1 MIERKNI
8 IKLLSD
14 RSNVYHSALLTTY
27 SFDPIFFESVYLSTL
42 RKLGITNI
50 VVLMDASMYDQL
62 LADTNYQCHRVTQNN
77 YTLVRQENRY
87 LGVFHPKMVLL
98 FGEEEGAFVLGSGNL
113 TYSGL
118 SNNEEV
124 WSVFHV
130 AGSESIHYPLLY
142 KAWKY
147 LRNVSSSV
155 SPLVQRQLDWMQ
167 EQSPWLHKDSN
178 DETVLFQSGEEG
190 QLLYN
195 SSNSTIL
202 NSVYISIGE
211 REIEEIT
218 VVAPFY
224 DTEGHALKEL
234 QRHFSPKR
242 LKCVL
247 DLDRQSAPYSL
258 LQNGT
263 SIDYYKSTSS
273 NPLHAKIIEI
283 QGREET
289 WILCGSA
296 NAGNMALGTN
306 RSAFNDEACILLHSK
321 KRRNYIKDLGISFAS
336 LTSEEKKTIVRPKQ
350 EKTKESP
357 ILVNLI
363 SCEEKEN
370 ELFLRFNK
378 SGIEGK
384 LTLLDDAQSVICS
397 FDIITK
403 EETTITLGNIGEG
416 TLHIAVLKND
426 DAEIS
431 NRIIVIREVN
441 VERGN
446 PDPQRRKLSSLL
458 DDADLLENLG
468 HILGY
473 IEFDETDKKAKSAT
487 FNKASKE
494 EAEDD
499 TVVTRDRFNE
509 FKDSALSISMHSG
522 VRILAYLQQILF
534 QKEEDVQ
541 SDDEL
546 LDLDEEGED
555 KEAPKDDNGRNS
567 HQSDAND
574 ASRMQFDVVNFLK
587 KMQNFLL
594 KRTEDRS
601 IYGDIINPVVNKP
614 MLMAVPGLN
623 AASSLGIASRAVVCM
638 MNKYA
643 PYITKIKEIKEL
655 LIKDAGVF
663 ISLYANM
670 LPSDDSTRNRKT
682 LEILKDATVDLLTA
696 LCFFSFQK
704 DNTSVPQLVLNSL
717 EMWKSREEHYVIMQL
732 VEKQLQKLNP
742 NFLDDRTIKMIR
754 YIANAYLSQETPI
767 EEYSKYC
774 PLVYQLCKGY
784 GFLIVDNIKN
794 TGRGWSFSY
803 HSPWF
808 DDKIDNITPKNLNKT
823 SLKFKGYYDFCD
835 AL

>member
-42 RKLGITNI
+42 RKLGVTNI
-50 VVLMDASMYDQL
+50 VVLMDANMYDQL

-77 YTLVRQENRY
+77 YTLVRQENTY
-87 LGVFHPKMVLL
+87 SGVFHSKMVLL
-98 FGEEEGAFVLGSGNL
+98 FGEEEGALVLGSGNL

-124 WSVFHV
+124 WNVFHV
-130 AGSESIHYPLLY
+130 AGNDSLHYPLLN

-147 LRNVSSSV
+147 LRGVTSSV

-178 DETVLFQSGEEG
+178 DGTILLLSGEEG
-190 QLLYN
+190 QYN

-202 NSVYISIGE
+202 NSVYLSIGE

-218 VVAPFY
+218 VIAPFY

-234 QRHFSPKR
+234 QRHFSPKKM
-242 LKCVL
+242 KCVL

-263 SIDYYKSTSS
+263 FIDYYKSTSS
-273 NPLHAKIIEI
+273 YPLHAKIIEI

-296 NAGNMALGTN
+296 NAGNMALGTTTF
-306 RSAFNDEACILLHSK
+306 AFNDEACIFLHSK
-321 KRRNYIKDLGISFAS
+321 NRRDYIKELGISFTS
-336 LTSEEKKTIVRPKQ
+336 LTSDEKKSIVRPKQ
-350 EKTKESP
+350 EKTNESP

-384 LTLLDDAQSVICS
+384 LTLLDDAQNVICS

-403 EETTITLGNIGEG
+403 EETTITIGNIGEG

-426 DAEIS
+426 DREIS
-431 NRIIVIREVN
+431 NRIIVIKEVD

-458 DDADLLENLG
+458 DDADLLENMG

-473 IEFDETDKKAKSAT
+473 IEFDETDKKVKSAT
-487 FNKASKE
+487 FSKSSKE
-494 EAEDD
+494 DAEDD
-499 TVVTRDRFNE
+499 TIVTRDRFNE
-509 FKDSALSISMHSG
+509 LKDSELSISMHSG

-534 QKEEDVQ
+534 QKEGDAQ

-546 LDLDEEGED
+546 LDFEEEGDD
-555 KEAPKDDNGRNS
+555 KEVPKDDNGSNS
-567 HQSDAND
+567 YQSDAND
-574 ASRMQFDVVNFLK
+574 ASRMQLDVVNFLK

-594 KRTEDRS
+594 EKTKDRS
-601 IYGDIINPVVNKP
+601 IYGEINPAVNKP
-614 MLMAVPGLN
+614 KLIAIPGLN
-623 AASSLGIASRAVVCM
+623 AASSLAIASRAVVCM

-643 PYITKIKEIKEL
+643 PHITKVKDIKDL

-670 LPSDDSTRNRKT
+670 FPSDDSIRSRKT

-696 LCFFSFQK
+696 MCFFSFSK
-704 DNTSVPQLVLNSL
+704 DDSSVPQLILNSL
-717 EMWKSREEHYVIMQL
+717 EMWRGRNE
-732 VEKQLQKLNP
+732 LN
-742 NFLDDRTIKMIR
+742 DII
-754 YIANAYLSQETPI
+754 
-767 EEYSKYC
+767 
-774 PLVYQLCKGY
+774 PLV
-784 GFLIVDNIKN
+784 
-794 TGRGWSFSY
+794 
-803 HSPWF
+803 H
-808 DDKIDNITPKNLNKT
+808 
-823 SLKFKGYYDFCD
+823 
-835 AL
+835 

>member
-42 RKLGITNI
+42 RKLGVTNI
-50 VVLMDASMYDQL
+50 VVLMDANMYDQL

-77 YTLVRQENRY
+77 YTLVRQENTY
-87 LGVFHPKMVLL
+87 SGVFHSKMVLL
-98 FGEEEGAFVLGSGNL
+98 FGEEEGALVLGSGNL

-124 WSVFHV
+124 WNVFHV
-130 AGSESIHYPLLY
+130 AGNDSLHYPLLN

-147 LRNVSSSV
+147 LRGVTSSV

-178 DETVLFQSGEEG
+178 DGTILLLSGEEG

-202 NSVYISIGE
+202 NSVYLSIGE

-218 VVAPFY
+218 VIAPFY

-234 QRHFSPKR
+234 QRHFSPKKM
-242 LKCVL
+242 KCVL

-263 SIDYYKSTSS
+263 FIDYYKSTSS
-273 NPLHAKIIEI
+273 YPLHAKIIEI

-296 NAGNMALGTN
+296 NAGNMALGTTTF
-306 RSAFNDEACILLHSK
+306 AFNDEACIFLHSK
-321 KRRNYIKDLGISFAS
+321 NRRDYIKELGISFTS
-336 LTSEEKKTIVRPKQ
+336 LTSDEKKSIVRPKQ
-350 EKTKESP
+350 EKTNESP

-384 LTLLDDAQSVICS
+384 LTLLDDAQNVICS

-403 EETTITLGNIGEG
+403 EETTITIGNIGEG

-426 DAEIS
+426 DREIS
-431 NRIIVIREVN
+431 NRIIVIKEVD

-458 DDADLLENLG
+458 DDADLLENMG

-473 IEFDETDKKAKSAT
+473 IEFDETDKKVKSAT
-487 FNKASKE
+487 FSKSSKE
-494 EAEDD
+494 DAEDD
-499 TVVTRDRFNE
+499 TIVTRDRFNE
-509 FKDSALSISMHSG
+509 LKDSELSISMHSG

-534 QKEEDVQ
+534 QKEGDAQ

-546 LDLDEEGED
+546 LDFEEEGDD
-555 KEAPKDDNGRNS
+555 KEVPKDDNGSNS
-567 HQSDAND
+567 YQSDAND
-574 ASRMQFDVVNFLK
+574 ASRMQLDVVNFLK

-594 KRTEDRS
+594 EKTKDRS
-601 IYGDIINPVVNKP
+601 IYGEINPAVNKP
-614 MLMAVPGLN
+614 KLIAIPGLN
-623 AASSLGIASRAVVCM
+623 AASSLAIASRAVVCM

-643 PYITKIKEIKEL
+643 PHITKVKDIKDL

-670 LPSDDSTRNRKT
+670 FPSDDSIRSRKT

-696 LCFFSFQK
+696 MCFFSFSK
-704 DNTSVPQLVLNSL
+704 DDSSVPQLILNSL
-717 EMWKSREEHYVIMQL
+717 EMWRGRNE
-732 VEKQLQKLNP
+732 LN
-742 NFLDDRTIKMIR
+742 DII
-754 YIANAYLSQETPI
+754 
-767 EEYSKYC
+767 
-774 PLVYQLCKGY
+774 PLV
-784 GFLIVDNIKN
+784 
-794 TGRGWSFSY
+794 
-803 HSPWF
+803 H
-808 DDKIDNITPKNLNKT
+808 
-823 SLKFKGYYDFCD
+823 
-835 AL
+835 

>member
-42 RKLGITNI
+42 RKLGVTNI
-50 VVLMDASMYDQL
+50 VVLMDANMYDQL

-77 YTLVRQENRY
+77 YTLVRQENTY
-87 LGVFHPKMVLL
+87 SGVFHSKMVLL
-98 FGEEEGAFVLGSGNL
+98 FGEEEGALVLGSGNL

-124 WSVFHV
+124 WGVFHV
-130 AGSESIHYPLLY
+130 VGNDSIHYPLLN

-147 LRNVSSSV
+147 LRGVTSSV

-178 DETVLFQSGEEG
+178 DGTILLLSGEEG

-202 NSVYISIGE
+202 NSVYLSIGE

-218 VVAPFY
+218 VIAPFY

-234 QRHFSPKR
+234 QRHFSPKKM
-242 LKCVL
+242 KCVL

-263 SIDYYKSTSS
+263 FIDYYKSTSS
-273 NPLHAKIIEI
+273 YPLHAKIIEI

-296 NAGNMALGTN
+296 NAGNMALGTTTF
-306 RSAFNDEACILLHSK
+306 AFNDEACIFLHSK
-321 KRRNYIKDLGISFAS
+321 NRRDYIKELGISFTS
-336 LTSEEKKTIVRPKQ
+336 LTSDEKKSIVRPKQ
-350 EKTKESP
+350 EKTNESP

-384 LTLLDDAQSVICS
+384 LTLLDDAQNVICS

-403 EETTITLGNIGEG
+403 EETTITIGNIGEG

-426 DAEIS
+426 DTEIS
-431 NRIIVIREVN
+431 NRIIVIKEVD

-458 DDADLLENLG
+458 DDADLLENMG

-473 IEFDETDKKAKSAT
+473 IEFDETDKKVKSAT
-487 FNKASKE
+487 FSKSSKE
-494 EAEDD
+494 DAEDD
-499 TVVTRDRFNE
+499 TIVTRDRFNE
-509 FKDSALSISMHSG
+509 LKDSELSISMHSG

-534 QKEEDVQ
+534 QKEGDAQ

-546 LDLDEEGED
+546 LDFEEEGDD
-555 KEAPKDDNGRNS
+555 KEVPKDDDGRNS
-567 HQSDAND
+567 YQSDAND
-574 ASRMQFDVVNFLK
+574 ASRMQLDVVNFLK

-594 KRTEDRS
+594 EKTKDRS
-601 IYGDIINPVVNKP
+601 IYGEINPAVNKP
-614 MLMAVPGLN
+614 KLIAIPGLN
-623 AASSLGIASRAVVCM
+623 AASSLAIASRAVVCM

-643 PYITKIKEIKEL
+643 PHITKVKDIKDL

-670 LPSDDSTRNRKT
+670 FPSDDSIRSRKT

-696 LCFFSFQK
+696 MCFFSFSK
-704 DNTSVPQLVLNSL
+704 DDSSVPQLVLNSL
-717 EMWKSREEHYVIMQL
+717 EMWRGRNELNDIIPL
-732 VEKQLQKLNP
+732 VEGQLQKLNSI
-742 NFLDDRTIKMIR
+742 FLNDRTINQIR
-754 YIANAYLSQETPI
+754 LIANAYLRQETPI
-767 EEYSKYC
+767 EEFSTFC
-774 PLVYQLCKGY
+774 PLVYQLRKGY
-784 GFLIVDNIKN
+784 GFLVIDNIQRTDK
-794 TGRGWSFSY
+794 GWSYSY

-808 DDKIDNITPKNLNKT
+808 DDKIDNITSSKY
-823 SLKFKGYYDFCD
+823 KGYYEF
-835 AL
+835 

>member
-62 LADTNYQCHRVTQNN
+62 LADTNYQCHRVTQDN
-77 YTLVRQENRY
+77 YTLVRQENTY
-87 LGVFHPKMVLL
+87 SGVFHPKMVLL
-98 FGEEEGAFVLGSGNL
+98 FGEEEGALVIGSGNL

-130 AGSESIHYPLLY
+130 VRSESIHYPLFY

-147 LRNVSSSV
+147 LRDATSSV

-178 DETVLFQSGEEG
+178 DETVLLQSGEEV

-202 NSVYISIGE
+202 NSVYIAIGE
-211 REIEEIT
+211 KEIEEIT
-218 VVAPFY
+218 VIAPFY

-234 QRHFSPKR
+234 QRHFSPKKM
-242 LKCVL
+242 KCVL
-247 DLDRQSAPYSL
+247 DLNRQSAPYSL

-263 SIDYYKSTSS
+263 HIDYYKSTSS

-283 QGREET
+283 QGRKES

-296 NAGNMALGTN
+296 NAGNMALGTAK
-306 RSAFNDEACILLHSK
+306 SAFNDETCIFLHSK
-321 KRRNYIKDLGISFAS
+321 NRRNYIKELGISFAS
-336 LTSEEKKTIVRPKQ
+336 LTSDEKKSIVPPKQ
-350 EKTKESP
+350 EKKEETS

-363 SCEEKEN
+363 SCEEKEH

-378 SGIEGK
+378 SGIEGN
-384 LTLLDDAQSVICS
+384 LTLQDNAQNVICC
-397 FDIITK
+397 FDIITN
-403 EETTITLGNIGEG
+403 EETTIPLGNIEEG
-416 TLHIAVLKND
+416 TLQIAVLKKD

-431 NRIIVIREVN
+431 NRIIVIREVD
-441 VERGN
+441 VERSN
-446 PDPQRRKLSSLL
+446 PDPKRRKLSSLL

-473 IEFDETDKKAKSAT
+473 IEFDETDKKAKPTT
-487 FNKASKE
+487 FNKSSKE
-494 EAEDD
+494 DAENDI
-499 TVVTRDRFNE
+499 VVTRDRFNE
-509 FKDSALSISMHSG
+509 LKDSALSISMHSG
-522 VRILAYLQQILF
+522 VRILVYLQQILF

-574 ASRMQFDVVNFLK
+574 ALRMQLDVVNFMK
-587 KMQNFLL
+587 KMQKILL
-594 KRTEDRS
+594 EKTKDES
-601 IYGDIINPVVNKP
+601 IYGEIKPAVNRPK
-614 MLMAVPGLN
+614 LMAVPGLN
-623 AASSLGIASRAVVCM
+623 AASSLAVASRAVVCM

-643 PYITKIKEIKEL
+643 PYITKTKDIKEL
-655 LIKDAGVF
+655 LINNGGVF

-670 LPSDDSTRNRKT
+670 LPSDDSIRSRKI
-682 LEILKDATVDLLTA
+682 LEILKDATVDLVTA
-696 LCFFSFQK
+696 LCFFSYSK
-704 DNTSVPQLVLNSL
+704 GNSSVPQLVLNSL
-717 EMWKSREEHYVIMQL
+717 EMWKSKNEQYSIMIMQL
-732 VEKQLQKLNP
+732 VEEQLQKLNP
-742 NFLDDRTIKMIR
+742 NYLDDRIINFIR
-754 YIANAYLSQETPI
+754 HVANVYLSHETPI
-767 EEYSKYC
+767 EEYSKYH
-774 PLVYQLCKGY
+774 PLVYQLHKGY
-784 GFLIVDNIKN
+784 GFLVVDNIKK
-794 TGRGWSFSY
+794 TSRGWSFSY

-808 DDKIDNITPKNLNKT
+808 DDKIDNTT
-823 SLKFKGYYDFCD
+823 SSKFKGYFEF
-835 AL
+835 

>member
-27 SFDPIFFESVYLSTL
+27 SFDPIFFEFVYLTTL
-42 RKLGITNI
+42 RKLGVTNI

-77 YTLVRQENRY
+77 YTLVRQENTY
-87 LGVFHPKMVLL
+87 SGVFHPKMVLL
-98 FGEEEGAFVLGSGNL
+98 FGEEEGALALGSGNL

-124 WSVFHV
+124 WNVFHV
-130 AGSESIHYPLLY
+130 EGNDSIHYPLLY

-147 LRNVSSSV
+147 LKDATSSV

-167 EQSPWLHKDSN
+167 EQSPWLNKDSN
-178 DETVLFQSGEEG
+178 DETVLLQSGEEG

-202 NSVYISIGE
+202 NSVYLSIGE

-218 VVAPFY
+218 VIAPFY
-224 DTEGHALKEL
+224 DTEGHALNEL

-242 LKCVL
+242 MKCVL
-247 DLDRQSAPYSL
+247 DLDRQSAPYTL
-258 LQNGT
+258 LLNGT
-263 SIDYYKSTSS
+263 FIDYYKSTSS

-289 WILCGSA
+289 WVLCGSA
-296 NAGNMALGTN
+296 NASNMALGTIP
-306 RSAFNDEACILLHSK
+306 SAFNDEACIFLHSRN
-321 KRRNYIKDLGISFAS
+321 RRDYIKELGISFAS
-336 LTSEEKKTIVRPKQ
+336 LTSDEKKSIIRPKQ
-350 EKTKESP
+350 EKTNESP

-384 LTLLDDAQSVICS
+384 LTLLDDAQNVICS
-397 FDIITK
+397 FDVITK
-403 EETTITLGNIGEG
+403 EDTTITLGNIEEG
-416 TLHIAVLKND
+416 ALHIAVLKNN

-431 NRIIVIREVN
+431 NRIIVIREVD

-458 DDADLLENLG
+458 NDADLLENLG

-473 IEFDETDKKAKSAT
+473 IEFDETDKKVKSAT
-487 FNKASKE
+487 FNKSSKE
-494 EAEDD
+494 DAEDD
-499 TVVTRDRFNE
+499 TIVTRDRFNE
-509 FKDSALSISMHSG
+509 LKDSALSINMHSG

-534 QKEEDVQ
+534 QKDGDAQ

-546 LDLDEEGED
+546 LDFEEESDD
-555 KEAPKDDNGRNS
+555 KKVPKDDNGRNIY
-567 HQSDAND
+567 QSDANE
-574 ASRMQFDVVNFLK
+574 ASRMQLDVVSFMK

-594 KRTEDRS
+594 DKTKDRS
-601 IYGDIINPVVNKP
+601 IYGEINPVVNRPK
-614 MLMAVPGLN
+614 LMAVPGLN
-623 AASSLGIASRAVVCM
+623 AASSLAIASRAVVCM

-643 PYITKIKEIKEL
+643 PHITKIKDIKWL
-655 LIKDAGVF
+655 LIKNAGVF

-670 LPSDDSTRNRKT
+670 LPSDDSIRSRKT

-696 LCFFSFQK
+696 SCFFSFSK
-704 DNTSVPQLVLNSL
+704 DNASMPQLVLNSL
-717 EMWKSREEHYVIMQL
+717 EMWRGRNEVNDIMPL
-732 VEKQLQKLNP
+732 VEEQLQKLNP

-754 YIANAYLSQETPI
+754 YIATAYLSQETPI
-767 EEYSKYC
+767 EEYSNYRKDM
-774 PLVYQLCKGY
+774 V
-784 GFLIVDNIKN
+784 FL
-794 TGRGWSFSY
+794 
-803 HSPWF
+803 
-808 DDKIDNITPKNLNKT
+808 
-823 SLKFKGYYDFCD
+823 
-835 AL
+835 

>member
-14 RSNVYHSALLTTY
+14 RSNVYHSALLTSY

-42 RKLGITNI
+42 RKLGVTNI
-50 VVLMDASMYDQL
+50 VVLMDASMYDKL

-77 YTLVRQENRY
+77 YTLVRQENAY
-87 LGVFHPKMVLL
+87 SGVFHPKMVLL
-98 FGEEEGAFVLGSGNL
+98 FGEEEGVLVLGSGNL

-118 SNNEEV
+118 SNNEEI

-130 AGSESIHYPLLY
+130 AGNESIHYPLLY
-142 KAWKY
+142 NAWKY
-147 LRNVSSSV
+147 LRDATSTV

-167 EQSPWLHKDSN
+167 EQSPWLYKDSN
-178 DETVLFQSGEEG
+178 DETVFLQSGEEG

-218 VVAPFY
+218 VIAPFY
-224 DTEGHALKEL
+224 DTEGLALKEL
-234 QRHFSPKR
+234 QKHFSPKR
-242 LKCVL
+242 MKCVL

-263 SIDYYKSTSS
+263 FIDYYKSTSS

-289 WILCGSA
+289 WILYGSA
-296 NAGNMALGTN
+296 NAGNMALGTTT
-306 RSAFNDEACILLHSK
+306 SVFNDEACIFLHSK
-321 KRRNYIKDLGISFAS
+321 NRRDYIKELGISFAP
-336 LTSEEKKTIVRPKQ
+336 LTSDEKKSIVRPKQ

-370 ELFLRFNK
+370 ILFLRFNK
-378 SGIEGK
+378 SGIEGN
-384 LTLLDDAQSVICS
+384 LTLIDDAQNIICN
-397 FDIITK
+397 FDIIAN
-403 EETTITLGNIGEG
+403 EETTITLGNIEER
-416 TLHIAVLKND
+416 TLHIAVLKKD
-426 DAEIS
+426 DTEIS
-431 NRIIVIREVN
+431 NRMIVTREVD

-446 PDPQRRKLSSLL
+446 PDPTRRKLSSLL

-473 IEFDETDKKAKSAT
+473 IEFDETDKKAKSTT
-487 FNKASKE
+487 FNQSSKE
-494 EAEDD
+494 DAEND
-499 TVVTRDRFNE
+499 TIVTRDRFNE
-509 FKDSALSISMHSG
+509 LKDSALSISMHSG

-534 QKEEDVQ
+534 QKEGDAQ

-546 LDLDEEGED
+546 LVFEEDGDD
-555 KEAPKDDNGRNS
+555 KEVPKDDNERNS
-567 HQSDAND
+567 CKSDAHD
-574 ASRMQFDVVNFLK
+574 ASRMQLDVVNFLK

-594 KRTEDRS
+594 EKTKDQS
-601 IYGDIINPVVNKP
+601 IYGEINPAVNWPK
-614 MLMAVPGLN
+614 LMAVPGLN
-623 AASSLGIASRAVVCM
+623 AASSLAIASRAVVCM

-643 PYITKIKEIKEL
+643 LHITKIKDIKEL
-655 LIKDAGVF
+655 LVKDAGVF

-670 LPSDDSTRNRKT
+670 LPSDDSTRSRKT
-682 LEILKDATVDLLTA
+682 LEILKDTTVDLLTA
-696 LCFFSFQK
+696 LCFFSFSK
-704 DNTSVPQLVLNSL
+704 DNSSVPQLVLNSL
-717 EMWKSREEHYVIMQL
+717 EMWRGRNELNDIMPL
-732 VEKQLQKLNP
+732 VEKQLQKLNSI
-742 NFLDDRTIKMIR
+742 FLNDGTINQIR
-754 YIANAYLSQETPI
+754 LIAHAYLSHETPI
-767 EEYSKYC
+767 GEYSKYH
-774 PLVYQLCKGY
+774 PIVYQLHKGY
-784 GFLIVDNIKN
+784 GFLVVDNIKN
-794 TGRGWSFSY
+794 TGRGWSYSY

-808 DDKIDNITPKNLNKT
+808 DGKIDNITSSKY
-823 SLKFKGYYDFCD
+823 KGYYELEICCHKTK
-835 AL
+835 

>member
-42 RKLGITNI
+42 RKLGVTNI
-50 VVLMDASMYDQL
+50 VVLMDANMYDQL

-77 YTLVRQENRY
+77 YTLVRQENTY
-87 LGVFHPKMVLL
+87 SGVFHSKMVLL
-98 FGEEEGAFVLGSGNL
+98 FGEEEGALVLGSGNL

-130 AGSESIHYPLLY
+130 AGNDSIHYPLLN

-147 LRNVSSSV
+147 LRGVTSSV

-178 DETVLFQSGEEG
+178 DGTILLLSGEEG

-202 NSVYISIGE
+202 NSVYLSIGE

-218 VVAPFY
+218 VIAPFY

-234 QRHFSPKR
+234 QRHFSPKKM
-242 LKCVL
+242 KCVL

-263 SIDYYKSTSS
+263 FIDYYKSTSS
-273 NPLHAKIIEI
+273 YPLHAKIIEI

-296 NAGNMALGTN
+296 NAGNMALGTTTF
-306 RSAFNDEACILLHSK
+306 AFNDEACIFLHSK
-321 KRRNYIKDLGISFAS
+321 NRRDYIKELGISFTS
-336 LTSEEKKTIVRPKQ
+336 LTSDEKKSIVRPKQ
-350 EKTKESP
+350 EKTNESP

-384 LTLLDDAQSVICS
+384 LTLLDDAQNVICS

-403 EETTITLGNIGEG
+403 EETTITIGNIGEG

-426 DAEIS
+426 DTEIS
-431 NRIIVIREVN
+431 NRIIVIKEVD

-458 DDADLLENLG
+458 DDADLLENMG

-473 IEFDETDKKAKSAT
+473 IEFDETDKKVKSAT
-487 FNKASKE
+487 FSKSSKE
-494 EAEDD
+494 DAEDD
-499 TVVTRDRFNE
+499 TIVTRDRFNE
-509 FKDSALSISMHSG
+509 LKDSELSISMHSG

-534 QKEEDVQ
+534 QKEGDAQ

-546 LDLDEEGED
+546 LDFEEEGDD
-555 KEAPKDDNGRNS
+555 KEVPKDDNGRNS
-567 HQSDAND
+567 YQSDAND
-574 ASRMQFDVVNFLK
+574 ASRMQLDVVNFLK

-594 KRTEDRS
+594 EKTKDRS
-601 IYGDIINPVVNKP
+601 IYGEINPAVNKP
-614 MLMAVPGLN
+614 KLIAIPGLN
-623 AASSLGIASRAVVCM
+623 AASSLAIASRAVVCM

-643 PYITKIKEIKEL
+643 PHITKVKDIKDL

-670 LPSDDSTRNRKT
+670 FPSDDSIRSRKT

-696 LCFFSFQK
+696 MCFFSFSK
-704 DNTSVPQLVLNSL
+704 DDSSVPQLILNSL
-717 EMWKSREEHYVIMQL
+717 EMWRGRNELNDIIPL
-732 VEKQLQKLNP
+732 VEGQLQKLNSI
-742 NFLDDRTIKMIR
+742 FLNDRTINQIR
-754 YIANAYLSQETPI
+754 LIANAYLRQEAPI
-767 EEYSKYC
+767 EEFSTFC
-774 PLVYQLCKGY
+774 PLVYQLRKGY
-784 GFLIVDNIKN
+784 GFLVIDNIQRTDK
-794 TGRGWSFSY
+794 GWSYSY

-808 DDKIDNITPKNLNKT
+808 DDKIDNITSSKY
-823 SLKFKGYYDFCD
+823 KGYYEF
-835 AL
+835 

>member
-42 RKLGITNI
+42 RKLGVTNI
-50 VVLMDASMYDQL
+50 VVLMDANMYDQL

-77 YTLVRQENRY
+77 YTLVRQENTY
-87 LGVFHPKMVLL
+87 SGVFHSKMVLL
-98 FGEEEGAFVLGSGNL
+98 FGEEEGTLVLGSGNL

-130 AGSESIHYPLLY
+130 AGNDSIHYPLLN

-147 LRNVSSSV
+147 LRGVTSSV

-178 DETVLFQSGEEG
+178 DGTILLLSGEEG

-202 NSVYISIGE
+202 NSVYLSIGE

-218 VVAPFY
+218 VIAPFY
-224 DTEGHALKEL
+224 DTEGHALKDL
-234 QRHFSPKR
+234 QRHFSPKKM
-242 LKCVL
+242 KCVL

-263 SIDYYKSTSS
+263 FIDYYKSTSS
-273 NPLHAKIIEI
+273 YPLHAKIIEI

-296 NAGNMALGTN
+296 NAGNMALGTTTF
-306 RSAFNDEACILLHSK
+306 AFNDEACIFLHSK
-321 KRRNYIKDLGISFAS
+321 NRRDYIKELGISFTS
-336 LTSEEKKTIVRPKQ
+336 LTSDEKKSIVRPKQ
-350 EKTKESP
+350 EKTNESP

-384 LTLLDDAQSVICS
+384 LTLLDDAQNVICS

-403 EETTITLGNIGEG
+403 EETTITIGNIGEG

-426 DAEIS
+426 DREIS
-431 NRIIVIREVN
+431 NRIIVIKEVD

-458 DDADLLENLG
+458 DDADLLENMG

-473 IEFDETDKKAKSAT
+473 IEFDETDKKVKSAT
-487 FNKASKE
+487 FSKSSKE
-494 EAEDD
+494 DAEDD
-499 TVVTRDRFNE
+499 TIVTRDRFNE
-509 FKDSALSISMHSG
+509 LKDSELSISMHSG

-534 QKEEDVQ
+534 QKEGNAQ

-546 LDLDEEGED
+546 LDFEEEGDD
-555 KEAPKDDNGRNS
+555 KEVPKDDNGRNS
-567 HQSDAND
+567 YQSDAND
-574 ASRMQFDVVNFLK
+574 ASRMQLDVVNFLK
-587 KMQNFLL
+587 KMQNFLIE
-594 KRTEDRS
+594 KTKDRS
-601 IYGDIINPVVNKP
+601 IYGEINPAVNKP
-614 MLMAVPGLN
+614 KLIAIPGLN
-623 AASSLGIASRAVVCM
+623 AASSLAIATRAVVCM

-643 PYITKIKEIKEL
+643 PHITKVKDIKDL

-670 LPSDDSTRNRKT
+670 FPSDDSIRSRKT

-696 LCFFSFQK
+696 MCFFSFSK
-704 DNTSVPQLVLNSL
+704 DDSSVPQLILNSL
-717 EMWKSREEHYVIMQL
+717 EMWRGRNELNDIIPL
-732 VEKQLQKLNP
+732 VEGQLQKLNSI
-742 NFLDDRTIKMIR
+742 FLNDRTINQIR
-754 YIANAYLSQETPI
+754 LIANAYLRQETPI
-767 EEYSKYC
+767 EEFSTFC
-774 PLVYQLCKGY
+774 TLVYQLRKGY
-784 GFLIVDNIKN
+784 GFLVIDNIQRTDK
-794 TGRGWSFSY
+794 GWSYSY

-808 DDKIDNITPKNLNKT
+808 DDKIDNITSSKY
-823 SLKFKGYYDFCD
+823 KGYNEF
-835 AL
+835 